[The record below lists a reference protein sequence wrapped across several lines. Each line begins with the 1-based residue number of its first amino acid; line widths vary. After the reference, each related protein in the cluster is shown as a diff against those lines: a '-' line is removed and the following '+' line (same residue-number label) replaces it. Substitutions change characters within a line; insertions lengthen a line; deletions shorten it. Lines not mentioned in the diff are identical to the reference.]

1 MQTYLYFK
9 GIEIMTK
16 KELVEKYGYRAKQ
29 ALKLYSDR
37 LKVDE
42 IDHILRTHISYR
54 NGRFDYRFD
63 TNCCGYLKRCRFYLN
78 AVKEYKALDDP
89 EDRIISSENQET
101 DYCGHPMIYV
111 EAFIPNIDLYED
123 GYWIAVGIL
132 EMDDSSQ
139 RYVVKVENEE
149 EQIKVFRAMVD
160 YLIDYSN
167 TIVSRWFYDIKDD
180 LLPQLP
186 EPPCGCKHS
195 DQP

>member
-1 MQTYLYFK
+1 
-9 GIEIMTK
+9 MTK

-54 NGRFDYRFD
+54 NGRFDYSFD
-63 TNCCGYLKRCRFYLN
+63 TNCCGYLKRCMFYLN
-78 AVKEYKALDDP
+78 AVKEYKVLDDP

-139 RYVVKVENEE
+139 RYAVKVENEE

-180 LLPQLP
+180 LLPQLSYFTGGKKI
-186 EPPCGCKHS
+186 EDRGFE
-195 DQP
+195 